1 MTEKNKRKS
10 IKIKRI
16 KQQKSQRLKMNLSKM
31 NQMWWLVAFVFQ
43 VIILNIVKATNTDP
57 DTSPQRSDPNA
68 LPSSVQMHD
77 LPSVY
82 ISDSSIKPL
91 HDRSRRTAVIVEAA
105 PHLIDEKECPEIRSL
120 CSNLRD
126 DTGDD
131 LPVLECVQ
139 TFLTNQIEDLSDDC
153 KHAIYMHT
161 FNIMNDTAIIRIVK
175 KPCQT
180 IVNKLNVKVSEVVGK
195 ALAKL
200 LDHKDDIKQS
210 ECVKLLNRLEAV
222 AFSDF
227 RFVSAFVQNCSTDI
241 EHLRCGRLTTDR
253 KVLSQGETLQCLQAH
268 IDSLNKDCKN
278 VIMHLTE
285 LQSDNV
291 KFDRPLFSACGNDV
305 IRLCADVRPGQIYKC
320 LLHHKN
326 DEVMSSL
333 CQEQLQRRYKIIAH
347 DYKVSKGLARS
358 CKEDIKMNHCRRGV
372 SEDKDVRLAQIL
384 LCLEAAH
391 KNNTKIAK
399 DCLAEIFDHRKLLME
414 DYQMSPEILSD
425 CADDIPKFC
434 NKFGTAGGK
443 TIHCL
448 MENARPKKKKIG
460 RVTARCQRGT

>member
-1 MTEKNKRKS
+1 
-10 IKIKRI
+10 
-16 KQQKSQRLKMNLSKM
+16 MNLSKM
-31 NQMWWLVAFVFQ
+31 NETRWLIPFLFQ
-43 VIILNIVKATNTDP
+43 LLILNIVKATNTEP
-57 DTSPQRSDPNA
+57 DTSPQRSNPNA
-68 LPSSVQMHD
+68 LLSSFQNHDLSSV
-77 LPSVY
+77 Y
-82 ISDSSIKPL
+82 SSNSLIEPI
-91 HDRSRRTAVIVEAA
+91 HDRSRRSAVVIEAA
-105 PHLIDEKECPEIRSL
+105 PRLIDEKACPEIRNL

-126 DTGDD
+126 DTGND

-161 FNIMNDTAIIRIVK
+161 FNIMNDTTIIQIVQ

-180 IVNKLNVKVSEVVGK
+180 IVNKLNLKVSEVIGK

-200 LDHKDDIKQS
+200 LDHKEEIKQL
-210 ECVKLLNRLEAV
+210 ECVELLNRLEAV

-241 EHLRCGRLTTDR
+241 EHLKCGRLTTDR
-253 KVLSQGETLQCLQAH
+253 KVLSQGETLQCLQAD
-268 IDSLNKDCKN
+268 IDLLNKDCKN
-278 VIMHLTE
+278 VIMRLTE

-326 DEVMSSL
+326 DEMMSSL

-391 KNNTKIAK
+391 KNNTKISK

-425 CADDIPKFC
+425 CADDITKFC
-434 NKFGTAGGK
+434 NEFGAGGGK

-448 MENARPKKKKIG
+448 MDNARPKKKKIG
-460 RVTARCQRGT
+460 RVTAKCQRGKDMLLILI